1 MTGRF
6 GVGRILMEAVDHDDG
21 VDVVGH
27 DDGSVDV
34 NVGMVFGDRGN
45 LAFGNCAGGRRND
58 FPASREPREHFL
70 SLVQSVTKYQP
81 PDR

>member
-1 MTGRF
+1 
-6 GVGRILMEAVDHDDG
+6 MEAVDHDDG

-34 NVGMVFGDRGN
+34 NVGMVFGDRGK

-58 FPASREPREHFL
+58 FPAE
-70 SLVQSVTKYQP
+70 QGTKRTLFVLGAERYEIP
-81 PDR
+81 TA